1 MLTKQQEDSLIG
13 EAYKSGL
20 DDNQVADLLKQEN
33 ARMGGVETK
42 AETKPTQEAPYQE
55 KIKYL
60 QGLPEEQRKQQL
72 GSGEIVYQRSRNLG
86 QESTGLQKGLETAGN
101 IAEVGLLT
109 GAGILGS
116 LMGGKKGSAIATGAV
131 KAGTSTIRE
140 TYQNIAGTQDEA
152 PTISAAIAPFTDAVK
167 TAAIDYAINSIL
179 ELPGKIKQSIGKGL
193 AGDIVTEGG
202 AGNVKNAVLRHSF
215 DPKEELINRNILTQN
230 WETPQFGNKQFP
242 YKGRQII
249 SDQIN
254 AVENGMQSVIKQSDV
269 ALQPVM
275 TKKAAL
281 ELVKNNADNIAE
293 ITGRS
298 YDDVVRSGK
307 EIAEKLFKNS
317 NVITADTSLEAK
329 RMLFGESFNKNG
341 AVPSY
346 LEKQIKYRL
355 GMGINSN
362 LKDIIPAV
370 KDGLREEE
378 ILINL
383 KPILDQAWVKAYQN
397 SSKSIGLGL
406 SSGELGNVA
415 NDIFQT
421 SLAFGANPFAG
432 GAVAISKTPNLLK
445 RIFGSPKVTRKMLQQ
460 DEGIKKVAKVGV
472 TKLIESLG
480 LSQIGRSK

>member
-1 MLTKQQEDSLIG
+1 MLTKQQEDTLI
-13 EAYKSGL
+13 ESAYKSGL
-20 DDNQVADLLKQEN
+20 NDSQVADLLKQEN
-33 ARMGGVETK
+33 NRVAATQQN
-42 AETKPTQEAPYQE
+42 KPTQDSSYQE
-55 KIKYL
+55 KIGYL

-72 GSGEIVYQRSRNLG
+72 GSGESIYQRSRNLG
-86 QESTGLQKGLETAGN
+86 KEKSGLQKGLGTAGN
-101 IAEVGLLT
+101 IAETGLLT

-116 LMGGKKGSAIATGAV
+116 LIGGKKGSAIATGAV
-131 KAGTSTIRE
+131 KAGTSTVRE
-140 TYQNIAGTQDEA
+140 TYQNITGTQDE
-152 PTISAAIAPFTDAVK
+152 PPVISAAIAPFTDAVK
-167 TAAIDYAINSIL
+167 TAAIDFVISSIL
-179 ELPGKIKQSIGKGL
+179 EVPGKIKQSFGKGL

-254 AVENGMQSVIKQSDV
+254 AAENVIQNVIKQSDV
-269 ALQPVM
+269 AAQPVM

-298 YDDVVRSGK
+298 YEDVIRSGK
-307 EIAEKLFKNS
+307 QIADELFKNS
-317 NVITADTSLEAK
+317 DVITADSSLGAK
-329 RMLFGESFNKNG
+329 RLLFGESFNKSG

-362 LKDIIPAV
+362 LKDIVPAV
-370 KDGLREEE
+370 KEGLREEE

-406 SSGELGNVA
+406 SSGELGSVA

-421 SLAFGANPFAG
+421 SLAFGSNPFAG
-432 GAVAISKTPNLLK
+432 GAVAISKTPIFLK
-445 RIFGSPKVTRKMLQQ
+445 RIFGSPVVARKMLQQ
-460 DEGIKKVAKVGV
+460 EGPTKKIIKTGASKF
-472 TKLIESLG
+472 LESLG